1 MPGSSPGMTGK
12 ESQRIFRFWGFI
24 LRDASL
30 RDAPQDE
37 VSNPHGEEREAHRF
51 RMLLRM
57 RSRTLVVRSAKRVSN
72 HAARYAA
79 KQRSNWST
87 LEWT

>member
-1 MPGSSPGMTGK
+1 MTGK

-37 VSNPHGEEREAHRF
+37 VSNPHGEER
-51 RMLLRM
+51 
-57 RSRTLVVRSAKRVSN
+57 K
-72 HAARYAA
+72 AR
-79 KQRSNWST
+79 
-87 LEWT
+87 LEPWGQVCRQV